1 MGHRLATAGPPPGIA
16 IDIENVAARN
26 LLVVAVFASEEYGYH
41 ATLPHPWQTNP
52 FAVTFPV
59 SVVLRFPQ
67 HTHRV
72 LPGIFATP
80 AMTARLAVLSL
91 NWLFETGSPRL

>member
-1 MGHRLATAGPPPGIA
+1 VRCRFGVIA
-16 IDIENVAARN
+16 E
-26 LLVVAVFASEEYGYH
+26 VVFVVVNGY
-41 ATLPHPWQTNP
+41 ALPHPWQTKP

-80 AMTARLAVLSL
+80 AMTARLAVFSL